1 MKLLHYEAMFSNSE
15 SKHGVES
22 VDSIRVM
29 FMIHSNSRCVTKD
42 MQGGNKRC
50 REYPAMIESMVYK
63 IHGEDKPNRPPTR
76 R

>member
-1 MKLLHYEAMFSNSE
+1 MKQCSTISE
-15 SKHGVES
+15 SKHLMGWKVWI
-22 VDSIRVM
+22 VRVM

-42 MQGGNKRC
+42 MQGGNKRG
-50 REYPAMIESMVYK
+50 RESPAMIESMVYK